1 MTVISEQVEAAFES
15 VTAVE
20 VVEAVVHAAVVV
32 DDGNDVAAAAAAL
45 GAACEPLDGIHQD
58 MGESHLH
65 DHRLG
70 PN

>member
-32 DDGNDVAAAAAAL
+32 DDGNDVAAAAL

-65 DHRLG
+65 DRRLG